1 MDLFEFD
8 YSFKKDILCGVDE
21 AGRGPLAGPVVAA
34 AVILKKDA
42 KNVIFDVYDSKKL
55 TEKKREQLFEK
66 ILEVA
71 FSWNFAVVDSKTI
84 DEINILNATML
95 AMKKAVEGLKIKPEL
110 VLVDGNKIPN
120 LNCCCEFVVKGDSK
134 SASIA
139 AASIVAKV
147 KRDQI
152 MKELDKKYSNYFF
165 KDNKGYGT
173 KKHYESILKYG
184 ITSQHRKTF
193 LKKLREKK
201 FKIQNVS
208 GVLGEKICY
217 YFLLKNG
224 FKVIC
229 KNFKSPFGEIDLIA
243 IKNENIYFVEVK
255 LRQKNCGYS
264 PCEAVDLKKQ
274 KKIVKTAIYFNQKHK
289 NSLQPKFVVMEVL
302 RDKTGSFNVKL
313 IDDAFFIANEHDLF
327 KDIF

>member
-1 MDLFEFD
+1 M
-8 YSFKKDILCGVDE
+8 G
-21 AGRGPLAGPVVAA
+21 
-34 AVILKKDA
+34 
-42 KNVIFDVYDSKKL
+42 SK
-55 TEKKREQLFEK
+55 
-66 ILEVA
+66 I
-71 FSWNFAVVDSKTI
+71 I
-84 DEINILNATML
+84 DEINILNATLL
-95 AMKKAVEGLKIKPEL
+95 AMKKAVEGLKTKPEL

-120 LNCCCEFVVKGDSK
+120 LNCCCEFVVKGDQK

-152 MKELDKKYSNYFF
+152 MKELDKKYKNYFF

-184 ITSQHRKTF
+184 VTPQHRKTF
-193 LKKLREKK
+193 LKKLKEKK
-201 FKIQNVS
+201 FKIQNIS

-217 YFLLKNG
+217 FYLLKNG
-224 FKVIC
+224 FKVIF

-243 IKNENIYFVEVK
+243 TKNENLYFVEVK

-274 KKIVKTAIYFNQKHK
+274 KKIIKTAIYFNEKHK
-289 NSLQPKFVVMEVL
+289 NNFQPRFVVMEVL
-302 RDKTGSFNVKL
+302 REKTGNFNVKF
-313 IDDAFFIANEHDLF
+313 IDNAFFITNEHDLF

>member
-8 YSFKKDILCGVDE
+8 YSFKKDVLCGVDE

-34 AVILKKDA
+34 AVILKKNA
-42 KNVIFDVYDSKKL
+42 KSTIFDVYDSKKL

-66 ILEVA
+66 ILVSCL
-71 FSWNFAVVDSKTI
+71 SWSFAVVDSKII

-95 AMKKAVEGLKIKPEL
+95 AMKNAVEGLTVKPDL

-120 LNCCCEFVVKGDSK
+120 LNCYCEFVVKGDQK

-139 AASIVAKV
+139 AASIIAKV

-152 MKELDKKYSNYFF
+152 MKELDKKYKNYFF

-184 ITSQHRKTF
+184 VTPQHRKTF
-193 LKKLREKK
+193 LKKLKEKK
-201 FKIQNVS
+201 LKIQNVS
-208 GVLGEKICY
+208 GALGEKICY
-217 YFLLKNG
+217 LFLLKNG
-224 FKVIC
+224 FKVIL

-243 IKNENIYFVEVK
+243 TKNENIYFVEVK
-255 LRQKNCGYS
+255 LRQKKCGYS
-264 PCEAVDLKKQ
+264 PCEAVNLKKQ
-274 KKIVKTAIYFNQKHK
+274 KKIVKTAIYFIQKTK
-289 NSLQPKFVVMEVL
+289 NFLQPKFAVMEVL
-302 RDKTGSFNVKL
+302 REKTGNFNVKF
-313 IDDAFFIANEHDLF
+313 IDDAFFITNEHELF